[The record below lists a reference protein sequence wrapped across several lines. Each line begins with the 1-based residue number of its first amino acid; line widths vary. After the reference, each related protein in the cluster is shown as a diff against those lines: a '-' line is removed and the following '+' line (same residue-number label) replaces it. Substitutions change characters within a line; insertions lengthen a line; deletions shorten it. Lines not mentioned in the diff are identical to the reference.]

1 MSTLF
6 CVVIIVLVCPQIDP
20 IVTCCVWIMEK
31 KCLSFIQHDMRNF
44 HHHYY
49 WKWSFFSGGA
59 PLHMILWEIIR
70 VTSKAA
76 AAASAAFLPRSA
88 AQLSRCICLLV
99 LILKVNYF
107 FSGDNTTHTRRHSQF
122 LSYETGFLS
131 LAENSWVKLS
141 LAESYWDRETY
152 WDLLRF
158 ADTFLDLL
166 TLDETYWD
174 MLSQTESHW
183 V

>member
-76 AAASAAFLPRSA
+76 AASAAFLPRSA

-107 FSGDNTTHTRRHSQF
+107 FSGDNTTYTRRHSQF
-122 LSYETGFLS
+122 LSCEKIKLGC
-131 LAENSWVKLS
+131 WVKLS
-141 LAESYWDRETY
+141 KIESYWD
-152 WDLLRF
+152 L
-158 ADTFLDLL
+158 
-166 TLDETYWD
+166 
-174 MLSQTESHW
+174 LSQTESHW
-183 V
+183 VWPILNKPY

>member
-76 AAASAAFLPRSA
+76 AASAAFLPRSA

-107 FSGDNTTHTRRHSQF
+107 FSGDNTTCTRRHSQF
-122 LSYETGFLS
+122 LSCEKINWV
-131 LAENSWVKLS
+131 AESNWVKLS
-141 LAESYWDRETY
+141 LTETCWVKLSLTEFDRY
-152 WDLLRF
+152 
-158 ADTFLDLL
+158 
-166 TLDETYWD
+166 
-174 MLSQTESHW
+174 SISHTRS
-183 V
+183 